1 MREKD
6 ELRSS
11 LAASKKAH
19 ERETV
24 LRVEAENCVNATRQ
38 ELAFTKDVHNSV
50 RMGFFFSLDF
60 IETANRIDFSD
71 SVSNSV
77 PPAS

>member
-11 LAASKKAH
+11 LEASKKAH

-24 LRVEAENCVNATRQ
+24 LRVEAENALNATRQ
-38 ELAFTKDVHNSV
+38 ELAFVKDVHAAVSE
-50 RMGFFFSLDF
+50 LDCWKL
-60 IETANRIDFSD
+60 TSD
-71 SVSNSV
+71 R
-77 PPAS
+77 AR

>member
-6 ELRSS
+6 EIRST

-38 ELAFTKDVHNSV
+38 ELAFVKEVHN
-50 RMGFFFSLDF
+50 
-60 IETANRIDFSD
+60 T
-71 SVSNSV
+71 VSNLVLRSLLR
-77 PPAS
+77 

>member
-6 ELRSS
+6 EIRST
-11 LAASKKAH
+11 LAASKKGH

-38 ELAFTKDVHNSV
+38 ELAFVKEVHNAVSYIYLFRV
-50 RMGFFFSLDF
+50 IRDSLSHLIFLLSF
-60 IETANRIDFSD
+60 ISFI
-71 SVSNSV
+71 
-77 PPAS
+77 